1 MSVNCDQLS
10 SRHQATGPRAWTAAG
25 QSSPTKGCRV
35 TGSWLF
41 KKIYNNKKNKKK
53 KQVINLWV
61 SLWQTGSGSPACEQW
76 LLHLAKRNK
85 KNIVQHFSTCS
96 TSSQGFCRRRLECD
110 RQKVRP
116 ITFQVLSRFPD
127 CTYEVNHKHT
137 RPRYAFH
144 QRKQNKKKLFQAACN
159 FEQRWGNI
167 SNMHEC
173 KTLQRVSACS
183 HTVTGDLLIGTD
195 TAGVPKCGNFISL

>member
-41 KKIYNNKKNKKK
+41 RKIYNNKKNKKK

-61 SLWQTGSGSPACEQW
+61 SVWQTGSGSPACEQW

-127 CTYEVNHKHT
+127 CTYEVNHTHT
-137 RPRYAFH
+137 PAICIPS
-144 QRKQNKKKLFQAACN
+144 KKTKKNN
-159 FEQRWGNI
+159 FFRQPATL
-167 SNMHEC
+167 SNGGETYQICM
-173 KTLQRVSACS
+173 SAKRS
-183 HTVTGDLLIGTD
+183 SVFRHVVTQSQGT
-195 TAGVPKCGNFISL
+195 C